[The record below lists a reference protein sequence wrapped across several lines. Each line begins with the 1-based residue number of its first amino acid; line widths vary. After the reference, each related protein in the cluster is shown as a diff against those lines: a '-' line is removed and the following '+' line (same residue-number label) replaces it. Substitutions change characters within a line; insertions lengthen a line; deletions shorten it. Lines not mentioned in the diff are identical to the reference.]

1 VHAQSIERETAAENV
16 SPEVS
21 PVLFLLPSPTVDD
34 PPAEPV
40 RTDASAPLL
49 RVGDLGVTRGDGIFE
64 TINAVDGRAQALDAH
79 LARLERS
86 AAMLD
91 LPAPAVDVWRRA
103 VQDAVAAHPPVREL
117 LVKLVMTRGVEG
129 GVEHRA
135 RCSGWVLAFPNSDFS
150 RERTEGVAVLTLAR
164 GYPADIMTT
173 APWLLQGAKTLSY
186 ALNMAALRYVRARG
200 ADDAVFVSS
209 DGQVLEGPN
218 STVVAKL
225 ADRLVTP
232 PSDLGILAGTSQARL
247 FAWAQAQGL
256 STDYDRLTVDDLHR
270 ADTLWLCSSGRQA
283 VPVRSLDGVA
293 RTWDA
298 DLHAAAL
305 AHLLTA

>member
-1 VHAQSIERETAAENV
+1 MSENV
-16 SPEVS
+16 EPGPS
-21 PVLFLLPSPTVDD
+21 PVLYVLPSPTVAD

-40 RTDASAPLL
+40 RADASAPLL
-49 RVGDLGVTRGDGIFE
+49 RADDLGVTRGDGIFE
-64 TINAVDGRAQALDAH
+64 TINAVDGRLQALEPH

-91 LPAPAVDVWRRA
+91 LPAPALDAWRRA
-103 VQDAVAAHPPVREL
+103 VHDAVAAHPPVREL
-117 LVKLVMTRGVEG
+117 LLKLVMTRGVEG
-129 GVEHRA
+129 SAH
-135 RCSGWVLAFPNSDFS
+135 CSGWVLAFPNSDFT
-150 RERTEGVAVLTLAR
+150 RERTQGIVLLTLAR
-164 GYPADIMTT
+164 GYPSDVMAT

-218 STVVAKL
+218 STIVAKL
-225 ADRLVTP
+225 GDRLVTP
-232 PSDLGILAGTSQARL
+232 PSDLGILAGTSQGRL
-247 FAWAQAQGL
+247 FEWARGCGFETA
-256 STDYDRLTVDDLHR
+256 YDRLTVDDLHR
-270 ADTLWLCSSGRQA
+270 ADTLWVCSSGRLA
-283 VPVRSLDGVA
+283 VPVRTLDGVP

-305 AHLLTA
+305 AYLLTA